1 VNWERTSRVSAPP
14 LRSRFRW
21 KPRISELLLA
31 KQIYV
36 MPIFYN
42 REDHMHHVR

>member
-1 VNWERTSRVSAPP
+1 
-14 LRSRFRW
+14 
-21 KPRISELLLA
+21 LLLA